1 MVSSLIDN
9 WLRRLCMLPAVQAK
23 RDRFLSLVRE
33 IVKSQQDISM
43 GMVDLFQEREMSLER

>member
-1 MVSSLIDN
+1 
-9 WLRRLCMLPAVQAK
+9 MLPAVQAK